1 MEKVRIVEGEKASL
15 NLQAFLTS
23 NLSPLISS
31 MEVKTLN
38 ATIYDVASEAGVSM
52 ATVSRV
58 VNGNPNVK
66 PSTRK
71 KVLDAIER
79 LGYRPNAV
87 ARGLAS
93 KKTTTVG
100 VIIPDIS
107 SIFFSELARG
117 IEDIATMYKYNII
130 LCDSDQNKE
139 KELHLL
145 NTLLEKQ
152 VDGIVFMGGRISDE
166 HVSEFKKSPVP
177 VVLAATVDE
186 QGETPSVN
194 IDYKRAA
201 YDAVSDLIE
210 RGHKRVAMVSGP
222 LADPINGHYKFEGY
236 QRALEESGLTFEDR
250 YVVVGDYTYDSGIE
264 AVQTFLKEKEKP
276 TAIFVGSD
284 EMALGVIHGAQDA
297 GYKVPEDFEVISF
310 NNTRLAL
317 MVRPTLTTVVQPM
330 YDIGA
335 VAMRLLTK
343 YMNDEEVEDHAVVLP
358 HRIEYRKSTK

>member
-1 MEKVRIVEGEKASL
+1 M
-15 NLQAFLTS
+15 
-23 NLSPLISS
+23 
-31 MEVKTLN
+31 N

-107 SIFFSELARG
+107 NIFFSELARG

-139 KELHLL
+139 KELHLF

-152 VDGIVFMGGRISDE
+152 VDGIVFMGGRISEE
-166 HVSEFKKSPVP
+166 HIEEFKKSPVP

-194 IDYKRAA
+194 IDYKQAV
-201 YDAVSDLIE
+201 YDAVHYLTE
-210 RGHKRVAMVSGP
+210 KGHKRVAMVSGP
-222 LADPINGHYKFEGY
+222 LVDPINGHYKFEGY
-236 QRALEESGLTFEDR
+236 RQALSEADLPFDDR
-250 YVVVGDYTYDSGIE
+250 LVTVGDHSYDSGVE
-264 AVQTFLKEKEKP
+264 AAQEFLKSRERP

-284 EMALGVIHGAQDA
+284 EMALGVIHGIQDE
-297 GYKVPEDFEVISF
+297 GHRVPEDIEVISF
-310 NNTRLAL
+310 NDTRLAL

-343 YMNDEEVEDHAVVLP
+343 YMSDEEVQDHAVVLP
-358 HRIEYRKSTK
+358 HRIEFRHSTKD